1 MTADSRK
8 KLSVESKVMRCSFIG
23 SAAILAAE
31 IVSWLIIRSNA
42 VLMDCIFDSMDLI
55 LVGPFLI
62 LVPFLYRKESEKH
75 PYGYG
80 QYESLFIIIKYTILI
95 GICIGQ
101 IRENILVIRDGGH
114 TVKAS
119 EVISFELGV
128 LIFCL
133 ILYLVLRH
141 YSRRYCSDIIRE
153 ELYAWRFD
161 IISSIGIAAAFF
173 LEFPLRYSSL
183 AFLVPYLD
191 PVIAIVMTCILLVEP
206 CCEIYRNVKE
216 LLLFA
221 APKDQADQIRGIA
234 EEELARFS
242 CQVTFLETV
251 QTGRKT
257 WIEVYF
263 KSRSELLN
271 VNHMKFI
278 TENIQKRLDGKFDQ
292 YYVEIIPDLDQTQ
305 AKRKGNAGRSDHSD
319 SADTIGVGIAA
330 DLDV

>member
-1 MTADSRK
+1 MTADSKK

-31 IVSWLIIRSNA
+31 IISWLIIRSNA

-80 QYESLFIIIKYTILI
+80 QYESLFIIVKYTILI
-95 GICIGQ
+95 GICISQ
-101 IRENILVIRDGGH
+101 IRENILVIQEGGH

-128 LIFCL
+128 LVFCL
-133 ILYLVLRH
+133 ILYLILKA
-141 YSRRYCSDIIRE
+141 YSRRYCSDIIRD

-173 LEFPLRYSSL
+173 LEFPLKHSSL

-191 PVIAIVMTCILLVEP
+191 PVIAIVMTCVLLVEP
-206 CCEIYRNVKE
+206 CCEIYRNVRE

-221 APKDQADQIRGIA
+221 APKDQADGIRKIA
-234 EEELARFS
+234 EEELSHFG
-242 CQVTFLETV
+242 CHVTFLETV

-263 KSRSELLN
+263 KSQSELLH
-271 VNHMKFI
+271 VNHMKLI

-292 YYVEIIPDLDQTQ
+292 YYVEIIPDLDQAR
-305 AKRKGNAGRSDHSD
+305 AKRIGNTGKALQSDMRSAIDAG
-319 SADTIGVGIAA
+319 AAA
-330 DLDV
+330 DIDA

>member
-95 GICIGQ
+95 GICISQ
-101 IRENILVIRDGGH
+101 IRENIQVIREGGH

-128 LIFCL
+128 LVFCL
-133 ILYLVLRH
+133 ILYLVLKA

-173 LEFPLRYSSL
+173 LEFPLKHSSL

-191 PVIAIVMTCILLVEP
+191 PVIAIVMTCILLLEP
-206 CCEIYRNVKE
+206 CCEIYRNVRE

-221 APKDQADQIRGIA
+221 APKDQADQIRKIA
-234 EEELARFS
+234 EEELSLFG
-242 CQVTFLETV
+242 CHVTSLETV

-263 KSRSELLN
+263 KSSSDTLH
-271 VNHMKFI
+271 VNHMKLI
-278 TENIQKRLDGKFDQ
+278 TESIQKRLDGKFDQ
-292 YYVEIIPDLDQTQ
+292 YYVEIIPDLDQAQ
-305 AKRKGNAGRSDHSD
+305 AKRKGNTGKALQSDMRGAIDAG
-319 SADTIGVGIAA
+319 AAA
-330 DLDV
+330 DIDV